1 MWLSRKSFP
10 SKPESN
16 WGRGGIFTCFPHAV
30 SECDLADFCLA
41 AGNPA
46 RQHTSASTSVS
57 PVTRSSAQHRA
68 SLFSALLH
76 HSKRISLRTGS
87 FRCPI
92 HGFRHVG
99 RSAYVRS

>member
-10 SKPESN
+10 SKPEYN

-46 RQHTSASTSVS
+46 RQHTSALLLQSLVLLLSLERLSFLLFCITV
-57 PVTRSSAQHRA
+57 RELLSAPGH
-68 SLFSALLH
+68 SDVPSMDFDMSFALH
-76 HSKRISLRTGS
+76 MFDHD
-87 FRCPI
+87 
-92 HGFRHVG
+92 
-99 RSAYVRS
+99 